1 MTLAEYDKRLAAL
14 TEVWRA
20 LHRATDTPES
30 AAAARGLSA
39 AVRALGAY
47 ALLDMP
53 EQPCARP
60 TADAAALAL
69 LERLRDESI
78 LEADDVDALRALAPH
93 VKRVS
98 AFGAYSEEL
107 DRAGVNL
114 VSRGLPALWRVVNVL
129 QDDLHRARPRAF
141 YIRRIKRVS
150 TVVLIL
156 FALATAGRAVWIGV
170 HLLREEGWRVTY
182 YYGIGL
188 KRPLAVRGES
198 ELNRDYGLGSPAF
211 PIRRDRWSARWQGRL
226 VVPETGEYTFV
237 VQGDDGYR
245 FYLDGRLVLD
255 HWRDQTWRSSMGKV
269 TVQLEAGEIP
279 VMLEH
284 YDHQGEA
291 AIRVRWTGGPVPR
304 DTALGAPYV
313 LKPR

>member
-1 MTLAEYDKRLAAL
+1 MTLADYDKRLAAL

-30 AAAARGLSA
+30 AAAVRGLAA

-47 ALLDMP
+47 ALLDASD
-53 EQPCARP
+53 QQHTR
-60 TADAAALAL
+60 TAADEAALAL

-78 LEADDVDALRALAPH
+78 LEADDVDVLRALGPH
-93 VKRVS
+93 VKRVTS
-98 AFGAYSEEL
+98 FGAYSEEL

-129 QDDLHRARPRAF
+129 QDDLRRARPRAF
-141 YIRRIKRVS
+141 YIRRAKRIGA
-150 TVVLIL
+150 T
-156 FALATAGRAVWIGV
+156 ALALAGLWVVGSGIWIAVR
-170 HLLREEGWRVTY
+170 LLQPDGWRVTY

-188 KRPLAVRGES
+188 KRPLAVRGEP
-198 ELNRDYGLGSPAF
+198 ELNRDYGIRSPAF

-226 VVPETGEYTFV
+226 VIPESGEYTFV

-245 FYLDGRLVLD
+245 LYLNGELVLD
-255 HWRDQTWRSSMGKV
+255 RWRDQTWRSSMGKV
-269 TVQLEAGEIP
+269 TRYLEAGEMP

-284 YDHQGEA
+284 YDHRDEA
-291 AIRVRWTGGPVPR
+291 AIRVRWTGGPIPR
-304 DTALGAPYV
+304 DTSLGAPYIR
-313 LKPR
+313 KP